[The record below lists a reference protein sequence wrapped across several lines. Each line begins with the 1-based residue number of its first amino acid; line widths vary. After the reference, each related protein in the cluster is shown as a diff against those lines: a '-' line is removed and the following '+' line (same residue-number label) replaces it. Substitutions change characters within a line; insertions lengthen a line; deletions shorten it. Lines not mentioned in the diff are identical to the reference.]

1 MANSIY
7 LEERKI
13 DNEVIE
19 GSLNLNMSPSLTKDI
34 VINIPNENGE
44 YVSKESLETGEFNI
58 SILGGSEI
66 LKPIKNEENSIG
78 IFRVGSYTPI
88 PTYTRVPDG
97 YVLEVAKDASFTNII
112 KTFTRTD
119 FNSDFMSSFDNGGQ
133 TLYARVRTFTDAHNS
148 INSTPTRFKLIDN
161 YVHKPTILTP
171 IHNSNNNPFSIQVTL
186 SDYSYIGKDNY
197 CDGLVY
203 EVSTDMI
210 FSNMVD
216 KGVLLRDEN
225 EGEVIDYNNYVKSF
239 MLEKLSEDTL
249 YYLRVAYIG
258 KESSTGEWSD
268 TTIFRT
274 YNLPDMKITTNLG
287 VPSYITK
294 VEEDNIFATVSG
306 NIINLLTT
314 DNNFN
319 TISSNKNITYN
330 EPDLTKINV
339 NKILVDANKDIF
351 IFGTMEYGGVNYIG
365 PLKKQFITKYSNGI
379 VSNISIEVDETI
391 VTEIVDGKDV
401 MVPYISKVDF
411 KNSILYKDVIVV
423 FGTIPHPTPSNDS
436 TLVSCYVINK
446 SLNILTFKNFSKSN
460 KIEIDNLT
468 ISNDKIMASGY
479 TIGDVGYGP
488 KKQGLIIA
496 FDVSDDYILSI
507 DNAKLY
513 STTLDSKIGNTID
526 AEDGMIIAH
535 ITTSNNF
542 VSGTTTI
549 LKLDEYN
556 MPIEEISLD
565 TNLLISSLIKKDN
578 GIRLLGKNDIHGNII
593 DIDNEN
599 NVSLSKQFLGFGE
612 IINYKDLGNNIVTI
626 KSKNSNEL
634 LLING
639 NIDLTTNVTDISI
652 PISITSNTTISV
664 PTIDIV
670 THEPIRQNVNSVV
683 TNGATNTI
691 LKTNI

>member
-78 IFRVGSYTPI
+78 MFRVGSYTPI

-119 FNSDFMSSFDNGGQ
+119 FNTDFISSFDNGGQ
-133 TLYARVRTFTDAHNS
+133 TLYARVRTFTNAHNS

-294 VEEDNIFATVSG
+294 VEKDNIFATVSG

-319 TISSNKNITYN
+319 IISSNKNITYN
-330 EPDLTKINV
+330 EQELT
-339 NKILVDANKDIF
+339 
-351 IFGTMEYGGVNYIG
+351 
-365 PLKKQFITKYSNGI
+365 
-379 VSNISIEVDETI
+379 
-391 VTEIVDGKDV
+391 
-401 MVPYISKVDF
+401 
-411 KNSILYKDVIVV
+411 
-423 FGTIPHPTPSNDS
+423 
-436 TLVSCYVINK
+436 
-446 SLNILTFKNFSKSN
+446 
-460 KIEIDNLT
+460 
-468 ISNDKIMASGY
+468 
-479 TIGDVGYGP
+479 
-488 KKQGLIIA
+488 
-496 FDVSDDYILSI
+496 
-507 DNAKLY
+507 
-513 STTLDSKIGNTID
+513 
-526 AEDGMIIAH
+526 
-535 ITTSNNF
+535 
-542 VSGTTTI
+542 
-549 LKLDEYN
+549 
-556 MPIEEISLD
+556 
-565 TNLLISSLIKKDN
+565 
-578 GIRLLGKNDIHGNII
+578 
-593 DIDNEN
+593 
-599 NVSLSKQFLGFGE
+599 
-612 IINYKDLGNNIVTI
+612 
-626 KSKNSNEL
+626 
-634 LLING
+634 
-639 NIDLTTNVTDISI
+639 
-652 PISITSNTTISV
+652 
-664 PTIDIV
+664 
-670 THEPIRQNVNSVV
+670 
-683 TNGATNTI
+683 
-691 LKTNI
+691 